1 MDGVRGIYIKFY
13 IADFSI
19 PKKQKCVIQRVLQ
32 EKHKKLTSFDQQ
44 NWVACLKNEDQDREK
59 RREDEQRAKK
69 KNMNESN
76 RHAHEKNSEDGEK

>member
-1 MDGVRGIYIKFY
+1 VWSEGYIHKILHSRF
-13 IADFSI
+13 FN